1 LPLNTN
7 PARLVEFNREVKRE
21 RLLTPDEA
29 AALGSALEAS
39 RDRESPWTIAAILLL
54 LFTGAR
60 RGEILGLEWAAI
72 DLEAGTA
79 RLRDSKTGAKTLFLS
94 AAARAVLERL
104 PRRPDNPYVI
114 CGEIKG
120 KPLIGLPR
128 AWRRIRKRAG
138 LDDLRLHD
146 LRHAFAS
153 AAASRGTPLLTIGK
167 LLGHSQP
174 SVTNRYAHLASAPL
188 VEVADHV
195 AAALEAQIG
204 GAIEL
209 SDGRRRGRRS

>member
-1 LPLNTN
+1 
-7 PARLVEFNREVKRE
+7 
-21 RLLTPDEA
+21 
-29 AALGSALEAS
+29 
-39 RDRESPWTIAAILLL
+39 
-54 LFTGAR
+54 
-60 RGEILGLEWAAI
+60 
-72 DLEAGTA
+72 
-79 RLRDSKTGAKTLFLS
+79 LS